1 MVKLI
6 SIFPLN
12 CSKKW
17 LPQQLRKLS
26 HSGKTDKLPID
37 KAVGEKKKDK
47 DKKSKQ
53 DKQKEELESST
64 STSVASLSLTA
75 RSSAP
80 LSNSTP
86 HQDEEDVLEC
96 LELPP
101 PMKPISDPSQI
112 EDSCTQTSNP
122 SGSKVHDESDLAE
135 IEQIVKEKMV
145 RKRKA
150 PQMQNEKLKIYFLFS
165 LERKNT
171 KQV

>member
-1 MVKLI
+1 MT
-6 SIFPLN
+6 
-12 CSKKW
+12 KK
-17 LPQQLRKLS
+17 
-26 HSGKTDKLPID
+26 
-37 KAVGEKKKDK
+37 EKEK
-47 DKKSKQ
+47 DKKNKQ
-53 DKQKEELESST
+53 EKQKEELETAT

-75 RSSAP
+75 RPAQP
-80 LSNSTP
+80 LTNSTP

-145 RKRKA
+145 
-150 PQMQNEKLKIYFLFS
+150 NFKLELQRVIS
-165 LERKNT
+165 LREFI
-171 KQV
+171 

>member
-1 MVKLI
+1 MCLLI
-6 SIFPLN
+6 DRTNKIFI

-26 HSGKTDKLPID
+26 HSGKTEKLPID
-37 KAVGEKKKDK
+37 KSIGKKEKDK

-53 DKQKEELESST
+53 EKQKEEIETTT

-75 RSSAP
+75 RPSQP

-86 HQDEEDVLEC
+86 HQEEEDALEC

-112 EDSCTQTSNP
+112 VGEDSSTQTSNP

-145 RKRKA
+145 SS
-150 PQMQNEKLKIYFLFS
+150 N
-165 LERKNT
+165 
-171 KQV
+171 